1 MRNQLLIPLITTGL
15 IGLIVSTSL
24 LSVVVIKQN
33 KISDKDDQFSNL
45 SSEYEILIMEF
56 ENLTDCYDLLI
67 GQYQNLTDSYEES
80 IAIYEIL
87 LENNTEL
94 LDELEALQTSYDNLI
109 SDYNDLLDDYN
120 SLLTSFNDLMDDY
133 NTLQTNYDDLQF
145 DYTELDNMYQNL
157 NIAYNNLQ
165 ADYNLLESDYNIL
178 QNDFDSLTIQ
188 YNDLLADYNYLQ
200 NELDAV
206 MYYLK
211 SLPLCDK
218 MTFYYHICRM
228 YLYPQMGTFEFAKNI
243 ILHSSKQANYLSDVD
258 DMLDEYDFWD
268 YGSSMED
275 AWQATTNIYSG
286 WLSYWSGL
294 NWEEDIFDWIRFTS
308 GIIYQYDSQYTFN
321 RTYWG
326 DYFKF
331 PLEMLNNRAGD
342 CDDFSILGATMF
354 ENNGYDVKFATI
366 HDSTYYPG
374 ELHHAFLWV
383 NVGEARIDSNRPFL
397 NPNVKWRFDVRDDYD
412 WLIVDLTPGWQDTIW
427 KKPGWLKWYYDNG
440 YLSSDW
446 LPFVDFIDCDPPS

>member
-1 MRNQLLIPLITTGL
+1 MKNKLLIPLITTGL
-15 IGLIVSTSL
+15 VGLIVSSSL
-24 LSVVVIKQN
+24 LGVVVVKQN
-33 KISDKDDQFSNL
+33 KINDKNDQFSNL
-45 SSEYEILIMEF
+45 STEYETLILMF
-56 ENLTDCYDLLI
+56 ENLTECYETLI
-67 GQYQNLTDSYEES
+67 EEYQNLTESYEES

-87 LENNTEL
+87 VENNTDL
-94 LDELEALQTSYDNLI
+94 LDELDALQSAYDNLI
-109 SDYNDLLDDYN
+109 LDYNDLLEDYN
-120 SLLTSFNDLMDDY
+120 SLLTSYNDLIDDY
-133 NTLQTNYDDLQF
+133 NTLQNNYDDLQF
-145 DYTELDNMYQNL
+145 DYTELDNLYQNL
-157 NIAYNNLQ
+157 QSNYNTLQ
-165 ADYNLLESDYNIL
+165 SNYNIL

-243 ILHSSKQANYLSDVD
+243 ILHSSKQANYLGDVD

-268 YGSSMED
+268 FGSSMED

-308 GIIYQYDSQYTFN
+308 GIIYQYDSLYTFN

-366 HDSTYYPG
+366 HDNTYYPG
-374 ELHHAFLWV
+374 GLNHAWLWV
-383 NVGEARIDSNRPFL
+383 NI
-397 NPNVKWRFDVRDDYD
+397 DYD
-412 WLIVDLTPGWQDTIW
+412 RWTSNYDGNPIWTFNGGLTYEWLIVDLTPNWQGSIW
-427 KKPGWLKWYYDNG
+427 QKPAWLTWYYDNG
-440 YLSSDW
+440 VDPADW
-446 LPFVDFIDCDPPS
+446 LPFESAIDVNP